1 MIKNTYFTITAST
14 KPMQTPYKIIRNF
27 TQEEQD
33 KNETHPT
40 LCLSPESYD
49 MFLQAGLLAHLVPT
63 PSHPE

>member
-1 MIKNTYFTITAST
+1 
-14 KPMQTPYKIIRNF
+14 MQTPYKIIRNF